1 MIDKKEW
8 DERYEEIKL
17 RHADEDFNN
26 PDNFKA
32 LNDEMSQF
40 FADYRD
46 AILKDADDTI
56 NSINYPH
63 CKLTNKKIIHL
74 INETGSLFDVLLVLT
89 ISGGIIMGLAITYFY
104 PDLFNEMFL
113 FTILISIGLLAVIS
127 FGIQKT
133 RMNNAKIF
141 AEEHYREA
149 QLFKSDVNKVKCV
162 FRPFTLERR
171 GFKYKLYFYDENDK
185 VRDFNLEKCEF
196 RKLKKEMDKN
206 GHMSVYVLK
215 YPKYKKG
222 YKYHI
227 FYPENVFQNKSCIQE
242 KHKGTVI

>member
-32 LNDEMSQF
+32 FNDEMSQF
-40 FADYRD
+40 FVDYRD
-46 AILKDADDTI
+46 AILKETDDAI

-63 CKLTNKKIIHL
+63 CKLTNEKIIHL
-74 INETGSLFDVLLVLT
+74 INETGSLFDVLLVFTVL
-89 ISGGIIMGLAITYFY
+89 GGIIIGLAITYFC
-104 PDLFNEMFL
+104 PDLFNEMFI
-113 FTILISIGLLAVIS
+113 FTILISIGFLAVIS
-127 FGIQKT
+127 FGIQKI

-141 AEEHYREA
+141 AEEHYQEA

-162 FRPFTLERR
+162 FRPFTLEKR
-171 GFKYKLYFYDENDK
+171 GFKYKLYFDDENNK
-185 VRDFNLEKCEF
+185 ERDFNLEECEF

-206 GHMSVYVLK
+206 THMTVFVLK

-222 YKYHI
+222 YKYHV
-227 FYPENVFQNKSCIQE
+227 FYPEDKFQNLSSIKEKSKNSIQ
-242 KHKGTVI
+242 